1 MHERTPGPHALSFG
15 GYLAV
20 MTGAL
25 LLAGNRPYLALYA
38 SLLALLSWLIFNRM
52 RDPAGKHLQRECL
65 FYAVA
70 MNISFVAMAGAIPA
84 TRTTRYDDLLAGIDR
99 SVFGIVPSLWAE
111 RFASPWL
118 TELMSAC
125 YLFFMPLLAASL
137 LRYFFRDKT
146 LLGPF
151 YRGLFTVYGIGFT
164 GYFLVP
170 AAGPYLSAPEMFS
183 VPLEGGPIARLTYTV
198 VVLGS
203 NKVDVFP
210 SLHCA
215 VSAFILGFAWRH
227 HRREFHWLL
236 LPVAGLWLSTIYLRY
251 HYVVD
256 VVCGFALAALALALT
271 SRRQSPPA
279 APSPLSTER
288 SPS

>member
-1 MHERTPGPHALSFG
+1 MPEQTSGPGPHALSFG
-15 GYLAV
+15 AYLAV
-20 MTGAL
+20 MAGAL
-25 LLAGNRPYLALYA
+25 LLAGNWPYLALYA
-38 SLLALLSWLIFNRM
+38 GLLGLFLWFLRNRL
-52 RDPAGKHLQRECL
+52 RDPANKHLQRECL

-70 MNISFVAMAGAIPA
+70 MNVSFLAMAGAIPA
-84 TRTTRYDDLLAGIDR
+84 TRATRYDDLLAGIDR
-99 SVFGIVPSLWAE
+99 SVFGVVPSVWAE
-111 RFASPWL
+111 QFANPWL
-118 TELMSAC
+118 TEVMSAC
-125 YLFFMPLLAASL
+125 YLFFMPLLAAYL
-137 LRYFFRDKT
+137 IRYFFRHKE

-151 YRGLFTVYGIGFT
+151 YRGLFTVYGVGFT

-170 AAGPYLSAPEMFS
+170 TAGPYLSVPEMFS

-227 HRREFHWLL
+227 HRREFRWLL

-256 VVCGFALAALALALT
+256 VVCGFALSALALALV
-271 SRRQSPPA
+271 SRTNSR
-279 APSPLSTER
+279 PSSLSTER